1 MNRRICIIVCLIALT
16 VACIF
21 ILIGK
26 QKKDTRLIAWT
37 ETIDSGSNYI
47 KIYSMEN
54 NSVVKTFPGS
64 LIICFDKSTLLCY
77 ESKGENIVLYS
88 ISSKFLR
95 ETICT
100 FHLKNYAQ
108 IIAYLDNRLYY
119 TDGAYLKCVE
129 TSGEVRTIVKLKG
142 TEQYKVFPQ
151 PSQDGKWTYSY
162 MNDDGY
168 YIDIIDA
175 YGAVVDTIKGI
186 WPTWYDTNTLL
197 FEEDPATN
205 HLMVYDYETK
215 TMKIFRDHLGNVY
228 NTDYSLFYTGGI
240 FIDGDRKY
248 LTYSSVQYQHFGP
261 FELDYPQGSKIIIQD
276 LQNGQKKEIQL
287 STQGIHTLW
296 IIANMSSKE

>member
-26 QKKDTRLIAWT
+26 QEKDTRLIAWT

-47 KIYSMEN
+47 KIYSMAN

-77 ESKGENIVLYS
+77 ESEGENIVLYS
-88 ISSKFLR
+88 ISPKFVR

-129 TSGEVRTIVKLKG
+129 TSGEVKTIVKLKG
-142 TEQYKVFPQ
+142 TERYKPFPQ

-197 FEEDPATN
+197 FEENPATN
-205 HLMVYDYETK
+205 HLMVYDCETK

-261 FELDYPQGSKIIIQD
+261 FELNYPQGSKIIIQD

-296 IIANMSSKE
+296 IIANMSSEE